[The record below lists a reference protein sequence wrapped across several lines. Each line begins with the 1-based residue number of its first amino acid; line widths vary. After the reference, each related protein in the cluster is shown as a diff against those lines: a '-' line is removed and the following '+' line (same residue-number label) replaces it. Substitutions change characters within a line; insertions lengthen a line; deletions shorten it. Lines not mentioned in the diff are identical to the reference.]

1 MLTSVLYRLLCW
13 VVGVLARGGGERE
26 LEIVVLRHQLAI
38 LRRGG
43 KRPRY
48 TTADRALLAAA
59 SRLLPPERFA
69 VGPQTLRRWH
79 RALLEGGRRSRRRR
93 PGRSPLAAE
102 PRSLIIRPARENPR
116 WGYMRIQGELLKLG
130 IGVSHTT
137 IATVLRSSGLG
148 PAPRRIGP
156 TWSEFL
162 RAQAHSMLG
171 GGLRDSLDG
180 DTLEPSDWAANRE
193 ARQVEAN
200 DDLTPAE
207 VAGPQLASQPLP
219 VRSRQALPRQCVLP
233 VTRGPSRLQPSHR
246 SHARDGPPEQVGP
259 CPTIKRSRAKVRSHR
274 RSHPP
279 SAPTTEPDPSA
290 ASQNPQHIGATDRPP
305 SRVATVNRVSLP
317 HRLGGEAVLAI
328 REARAAQRS
337 GKAILTAIRRG
348 RSGKVGTAASL
359 SIIAQQATGGCFG

>member
-1 MLTSVLYRLLCW
+1 MCVLYRLLCW

-79 RALLEGGRRSRRRR
+79 RALLERARRGRRRR
-93 PGRSPLAAE
+93 PGRPPLAAE
-102 PRSLIIRPARENPR
+102 PRSLIARLARENPR

-246 SHARDGPPEQVGP
+246 SHARDGPPDPQSKSALVP
-259 CPTIKRSRAKVRSHR
+259 QSSALAQRSEAI
-274 RSHPP
+274 
-279 SAPTTEPDPSA
+279 A
-290 ASQNPQHIGATDRPP
+290 ARIPRPRQPP
-305 SRVATVNRVSLP
+305 SRTPRQPPRILSTSVQPIDHRPELP
-317 HRLGGEAVLAI
+317 R
-328 REARAAQRS
+328 
-337 GKAILTAIRRG
+337 
-348 RSGKVGTAASL
+348 
-359 SIIAQQATGGCFG
+359 

>member
-1 MLTSVLYRLLCW
+1 MLYRLLCW

-43 KRPRY
+43 RPRY

-59 SRLLPPERFA
+59 SRLVPTERFA

-79 RALLEGGRRSRRRR
+79 RALLEGGRGGRRRR
-93 PGRSPLAAE
+93 PGRPSLAAE
-102 PRSLIIRPARENPR
+102 PRSLITRLARENPR
-116 WGYMRIQGELLKLG
+116 WGYMRIQGELLSLG

-180 DTLEPSDWAANRE
+180 DTFEPSGWAANRE
-193 ARQVEAN
+193 ARQVEAD
-200 DDLTPAE
+200 DDLTLAD

-219 VRSRQALPRQCVLP
+219 VGSRQALPRQCVLP
-233 VTRGPSRLQPSHR
+233 LTRGPSRLQPSHR
-246 SHARDGPPEQVGP
+246 SHARDGPKSKSAA
-259 CPTIKRSRAKVRSHR
+259 CPTI
-274 RSHPP
+274 
-279 SAPTTEPDPSA
+279 
-290 ASQNPQHIGATDRPP
+290 N
-305 SRVATVNRVSLP
+305 
-317 HRLGGEAVLAI
+317 LGGLIHEYK
-328 REARAAQRS
+328 AA
-337 GKAILTAIRRG
+337 A
-348 RSGKVGTAASL
+348 
-359 SIIAQQATGGCFG
+359 

>member
-1 MLTSVLYRLLCW
+1 MLTCVLYRLLCW
-13 VVGVLARGGGERE
+13 VVRVLARGGGERE

-38 LRRGG
+38 LGRGG

-79 RALLEGGRRSRRRR
+79 RALLEGGRRGRHAR
-93 PGRSPLAAE
+93 PGRPPLAAG
-102 PRSLIIRPARENPR
+102 PRGLITRLAQENPR

-171 GGLRDSLDG
+171 GGLPDSLDG
-180 DTLEPSDWAANRE
+180 ATFEPSGWATERE
-193 ARQVEAN
+193 AGQVEAN
-200 DDLTPAE
+200 DNLTAAD

-233 VTRGPSRLQPSHR
+233 ATRGPSRLQPSHR
-246 SHARDGPPEQVGP
+246 SHARDGPKSKSAA
-259 CPTIKRSRAKVRSHR
+259 CPTTKCLSRKSHR
-274 RSHPP
+274 RSHPA
-279 SAPTTEPDPSA
+279 SAPTPSRAPAA
-290 ASQNPQHIGATDRPP
+290 AS
-305 SRVATVNRVSLP
+305 
-317 HRLGGEAVLAI
+317 
-328 REARAAQRS
+328 
-337 GKAILTAIRRG
+337 
-348 RSGKVGTAASL
+348 
-359 SIIAQQATGGCFG
+359 

>member
-1 MLTSVLYRLLCW
+1 
-13 VVGVLARGGGERE
+13 
-26 LEIVVLRHQLAI
+26 VLRHQLAV

-79 RALLEGGRRSRRRR
+79 RALLERGRRGRGRR
-93 PGRSPLAAE
+93 PGRPPLAAE
-102 PRSLIIRPARENPR
+102 PRSLITRLARENPR

-180 DTLEPSDWAANRE
+180 DTLEPSGWAADRE
-193 ARQVEAN
+193 TREVEAN
-200 DDLTPAE
+200 DKLTPTE

-219 VRSRQALPRQCVLP
+219 VSSRQARPRQSVLP
-233 VTRGPSRLQPSHR
+233 ATRGPSRLQLSHR
-246 SHARDGPPEQVGP
+246 SHARDGPRASRPLVPQPSALAQTAEAIAARIPRPRHRVGP
-259 CPTIKRSRAKVRSHR
+259 PRQTPRILSTRSV
-274 RSHPP
+274 
-279 SAPTTEPDPSA
+279 
-290 ASQNPQHIGATDRPP
+290 GATDRPP
-305 SRVATVNRVSLP
+305 FRVAEVNRVSLP
-317 HRLGGEAVLAI
+317 HRNKPHAATSSAAVLVAAPLA
-328 REARAAQRS
+328 ARSPAT
-337 GKAILTAIRRG
+337 LWPRG
-348 RSGKVGTAASL
+348 LLRVSAGRVYRASP
-359 SIIAQQATGGCFG
+359 

>member
-1 MLTSVLYRLLCW
+1 
-13 VVGVLARGGGERE
+13 
-26 LEIVVLRHQLAI
+26 VLRHQLAI

-79 RALLEGGRRSRRRR
+79 RALLERGRRGRGRR
-93 PGRSPLAAE
+93 PGRPPLAAE
-102 PRSLIIRPARENPR
+102 PRSLITRLARENPR

-180 DTLEPSDWAANRE
+180 DTLEPSGWAADRE
-193 ARQVEAN
+193 TREVEAN
-200 DDLTPAE
+200 DKLTPTE

-219 VRSRQALPRQCVLP
+219 VSSRQARPRQSVLP
-233 VTRGPSRLQPSHR
+233 ATRGPSRLQLSHR
-246 SHARDGPPEQVGP
+246 SHARDGPRASRPLVPQPSALAQTAEAIAARIPRPRHRVGP
-259 CPTIKRSRAKVRSHR
+259 PRQTPK
-274 RSHPP
+274 
-279 SAPTTEPDPSA
+279 D
-290 ASQNPQHIGATDRPP
+290 PQHPQRRCDRSPTVPSCQGEPSFFTPHACSRRARSACTD
-305 SRVATVNRVSLP
+305 SR
-317 HRLGGEAVLAI
+317 
-328 REARAAQRS
+328 REAAADC
-337 GKAILTAIRRG
+337 RR
-348 RSGKVGTAASL
+348 R
-359 SIIAQQATGGCFG
+359 

>member
-1 MLTSVLYRLLCW
+1 MLTCVLYWLLCW

-59 SRLLPPERFA
+59 SRLLPHERWSCFA

-79 RALLEGGRRSRRRR
+79 RALLEGGRRGRRRR
-93 PGRSPLAAE
+93 PGRPPLAAE
-102 PRSLIIRPARENPR
+102 PRSLITRLARENPR
-116 WGYMRIQGELLKLG
+116 WGYMRIRGELLKLG

-171 GGLRDSLDG
+171 GGLRESLHD
-180 DTLEPSDWAANRE
+180 DTFEPSDWAAGRE
-193 ARQVEAN
+193 ARQVEA
-200 DDLTPAE
+200 DDNLTPAD

-219 VRSRQALPRQCVLP
+219 VGSRQALPRQCVLP
-233 VTRGPSRLQPSHR
+233 ATRGPSRLQPSHR
-246 SHARDGPPEQVGP
+246 SHARDGPTSRWAA
-259 CPTIKRSRAKVRSHR
+259 CPTTQRSGASVRTS
-274 RSHPP
+274 PL
-279 SAPTTEPDPSA
+279 A
-290 ASQNPQHIGATDRPP
+290 
-305 SRVATVNRVSLP
+305 SRVRADTESDPLGSLPGSSTPTASVQPIDHRSELPVNRVSLP
-317 HRLGGEAVLAI
+317 HTVMALPGRAGIGGNS
-328 REARAAQRS
+328 RESQGFPPLWLRGFAGADGAFRQARA
-337 GKAILTAIRRG
+337 G
-348 RSGKVGTAASL
+348 
-359 SIIAQQATGGCFG
+359 